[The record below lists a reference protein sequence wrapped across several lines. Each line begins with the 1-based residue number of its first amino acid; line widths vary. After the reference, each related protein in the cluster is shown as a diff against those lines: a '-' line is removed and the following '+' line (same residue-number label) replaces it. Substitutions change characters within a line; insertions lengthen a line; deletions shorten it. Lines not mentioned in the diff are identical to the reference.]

1 MFNSL
6 NNKPE
11 DVRRAV
17 EETAKLA
24 AKLKAK
30 KEKVTIVEECG
41 ECYGCVTMRKKCI
54 NEIDNAVYDDDGIY
68 MYTKETV

>member
-11 DVRRAV
+11 DVRKAL

-30 KEKVTIVEECG
+30 QEKVTIVEECG
-41 ECYGCVTMRKKCI
+41 ECYGCVTMRKKCTG
-54 NEIDNAVYDDDGIY
+54 EIV
-68 MYTKETV
+68 

>member
-30 KEKVTIVEECG
+30 KEAEAKSLSDFFEKNKSLRDLLENIDEVEYVEE
-41 ECYGCVTMRKKCI
+41 T
-54 NEIDNAVYDDDGIY
+54 A
-68 MYTKETV
+68 